1 MTVDAKN
8 AWASIKS
15 QRNRNAT
22 GAWTLA
28 GPSTANFPAI
38 LTFSGAAYTTSG
50 RVTALAIDPAC
61 TNRRCTVW
69 VGAAGGGVWRTDNAL
84 SGSGAKWTFV
94 SESFATNAIGTLT
107 FDSSTGTLYAGTGE
121 PNASGD
127 SEAGFGIY
135 KSTDR
140 GDTWVQLA
148 ANTSV
153 PLMPTTCGDA
163 PAYNGPAFN
172 GRAIGSI
179 VVSGTT
185 MYVGST
191 RAVRGVSSVTG
202 GGVSIAPGLPPF
214 GLWKSTDGGANFTLL
229 NAEGICLNPALPG
242 DAGKIQSSFGS
253 VRGVHHIEFDPNYA
267 TQLYSLRRPVSGY

>member
-1 MTVDAKN
+1 VRA
-8 AWASIKS
+8 
-15 QRNRNAT
+15 
-22 GAWTLA
+22 L
-28 GPSTANFPAI
+28 
-38 LTFSGAAYTTSG
+38 
-50 RVTALAIDPAC
+50 RVAIDPAC

-121 PNASGD
+121 TNASGD
-127 SEAGFGIY
+127 SEAGFAIY

-172 GRAIGSI
+172 GPAIGSI

-229 NAEGICLNPALPG
+229 NAEGICLNSTPPG
-242 DAGKIQSSFGS
+242 GGGNTQANSSR
-253 VRGVHHIEFDPNYA
+253 VR
-267 TQLYSLRRPVSGY
+267 